1 MSLADTLVSAGEFFL
16 IITAELVLLFV
27 VVSLFVGVLQVYVSP
42 RTMQRVLGKTGSV
55 AGSMFG
61 AAFGALTPFCS
72 CSTIPITLGFLKSGV
87 AFSSSMS
94 FLFASP
100 LLNPIILAMMLVIF
114 GPIITVVY
122 AVIMFVFAVG
132 IGLILERAGYRKYLK
147 PVAVEG
153 GIDQAGTKFQQIVN
167 FAITIFRQMLPYL
180 LLGAGIGAFIYGF
193 LPSDWVLAATGPEN
207 IFAIPIAALI
217 GIPLYIRAE
226 TILPIAAVFLEKGMG
241 IGTVA
246 ALLIGGAG
254 MSIPEITMLSAIF
267 EKKLVGVFVIMIFAS
282 AVLTGCI
289 LQIITW

>member
-1 MSLADTLVSAGEFFL
+1 MSLADTLVSAGEYFL

-147 PVAVEG
+147 SVAVEG
-153 GIDQAGTKFQQIVN
+153 GIDHAGTTFQ
-167 FAITIFRQMLPYL
+167 
-180 LLGAGIGAFIYGF
+180 
-193 LPSDWVLAATGPEN
+193 
-207 IFAIPIAALI
+207 
-217 GIPLYIRAE
+217 
-226 TILPIAAVFLEKGMG
+226 
-241 IGTVA
+241 
-246 ALLIGGAG
+246 
-254 MSIPEITMLSAIF
+254 
-267 EKKLVGVFVIMIFAS
+267 
-282 AVLTGCI
+282 
-289 LQIITW
+289 